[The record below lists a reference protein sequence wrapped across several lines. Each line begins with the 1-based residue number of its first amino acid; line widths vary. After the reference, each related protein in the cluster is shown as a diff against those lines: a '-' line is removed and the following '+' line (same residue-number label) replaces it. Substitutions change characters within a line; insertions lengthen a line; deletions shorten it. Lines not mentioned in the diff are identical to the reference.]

1 MSTRAQIA
9 ANQANAQKSTG
20 PKTTAG
26 KAASARNNFRH
37 GFTGAF
43 SVLPHED
50 QSGFDQLLDALRAE
64 HQPST
69 ATESLLVEGM
79 AQHYW
84 LKQRAL
90 RLQNGLPEPDEKQL
104 TLYLRYQTTNDRA
117 FHKCLDQLLR
127 LRAEQRK
134 LEIGFESQERKKA
147 EETRRQ
153 ASEIRRQERHPWAL
167 LLAQAK
173 ADHQHLQNLKLAPP
187 EYSIAAGI
195 ERTLAAERTT
205 A

>member
-1 MSTRAQIA
+1 MSTNAQIA

-20 PKTTAG
+20 PKTAAG
-26 KAASARNNFRH
+26 KAASSRNNFRH

-43 SVLPHED
+43 SVLPDED

-69 ATESLLVEGM
+69 PTESLLVEGM

-84 LKQRAL
+84 LKQRAIH
-90 RLQNGLPEPDEKQL
+90 LQNALPEADEKQL

-127 LRAEQRK
+127 LRAEKRK
-134 LEIGFESQERKKA
+134 IEIGFESQKLKKA
-147 EETRRQ
+147 EEARRQ
-153 ASEIRRQERHPWAL
+153 ANEIRKHDRHPWDL

-187 EYSIAAGI
+187 EYPIARVI
-195 ERTLAAERTT
+195 ERITAAES
-205 A
+205 AA